1 MQLTAR
7 QREFA
12 GIAGWALPVSVTPYC
27 CLATNRS
34 YVQLQTYALR
44 CAPFAGQGRRLP
56 TTRTGGAS
64 SGPEPACDNALSSA
78 SGIRCSLSQWRRGHR
93 EPCSR
98 RWVQSFYL
106 ATLAVTGLVGR
117 FGECR
122 LRAINR
128 EAHLP

>member
-27 CLATNRS
+27 CLAANRS

-56 TTRTGGAS
+56 TTRTGGRFVWPGTGVRQCPVLGFGHPMQSKRLTGNDDESIQWDTTISPQRA
-64 SGPEPACDNALSSA
+64 NA
-78 SGIRCSLSQWRRGHR
+78 R
-93 EPCSR
+93 
-98 RWVQSFYL
+98 
-106 ATLAVTGLVGR
+106 
-117 FGECR
+117 
-122 LRAINR
+122 
-128 EAHLP
+128 